1 MCTPQREHVCLCA
14 PARAVLRRPELLCR
28 HQFPTDET
36 SPYGRG
42 GGGSQRQPSPLQGFP
57 AGLSDREIRP
67 PATPLPVDT
76 TVPRPVLPPAQLALC
91 RRRPPRGGLLSH
103 KDPRESALH
112 EEEPF
117 SLVKTGDFTRLREA
131 KPKAGTEVRPPTGK
145 HTGAARVQGE
155 RVQAHPIRVSP
166 REATEPE
173 PLHEGAAGGH
183 AEGGRRLNCAVTKLQ
198 TAPRGPPAPPKRAG
212 VWNDSSWSTGCCHF
226 QNRYCHFSGHLPQ
239 RICLARGAAAPP
251 SQCSHVR
258 RPFAPPARRGDTL
271 VAFGW
276 VLRSKG
282 LGPLA
287 LLGGFRA
294 VPVSPHPHPQAR
306 AQLPSSFLSVMDTV
320 TRES

>member
-57 AGLSDREIRP
+57 AGLPDCEIRP
-67 PATPLPVDT
+67 SATSLPADT

-173 PLHEGAAGGH
+173 PLREGAAGGH

-198 TAPRGPPAPPKRAG
+198 TAPRGPPAPRNEQASGMTAAG
-212 VWNDSSWSTGCCHF
+212 LQDAVTFKTVTATSQGTFPSESVLHGVLLLPRLSAVT
-226 QNRYCHFSGHLPQ
+226 SGGPLPPLPGEATHWW
-239 RICLARGAAAPP
+239 RSAGSCGAKAWAPWRCSEGFARCPCP
-251 SQCSHVR
+251 HTLTR
-258 RPFAPPARRGDTL
+258 RRG
-271 VAFGW
+271 
-276 VLRSKG
+276 RSFH
-282 LGPLA
+282 LHFFP
-287 LLGGFRA
+287 
-294 VPVSPHPHPQAR
+294 
-306 AQLPSSFLSVMDTV
+306 
-320 TRES
+320 